1 MGTYSKLV
9 QSPPTVIPAQPSEQK
24 KSSRTRALAGNGR
37 SLATNADKEATPS
50 VSVSPKKQVVPAVL
64 ASRTTVTKATL
75 PTTFRYPQELL
86 EQLNDTLYDLRK
98 RHKVKITKTDV
109 VVGALNHLLADY
121 AKRRSRSTLYRL
133 FIGDTK

>member
-1 MGTYSKLV
+1 M
-9 QSPPTVIPAQPSEQK
+9 
-24 KSSRTRALAGNGR
+24 AGNGR